1 MVEVK
6 MKRFNVHIWFREN
19 DPDDMP
25 MWVMDSDIDGL
36 CLAAE
41 TKEQLIE
48 ACINSIPELLVSN
61 GQVTAE
67 EMPQVTV
74 EFVVEARTV
83 ESRLV
88 KKIELAVHG

>member
-1 MVEVK
+1 
-6 MKRFNVHIWFREN
+6 MKQFDVHLWFRDD
-19 DPDDMP
+19 DPEDMP

-48 ACINSIPELLVSN
+48 DCINSIPDLLVSN
-61 GQVTAE
+61 GQVKTDE
-67 EMPQVTV
+67 LPQVTI
-74 EFVVEARTV
+74 EFIIEARTV

-88 KKIELAVHG
+88 KKIGLVA